1 MGQVMNKILVVENNI
16 IPFDNSD
23 DIIIDNN
30 TIRFIK
36 NGDYCIEYIDSN
48 DVSYNIEL
56 EENICINLFEYS
68 NNKEFNVNNRYSLN
82 NNSSLIVSKFYANDN
97 TNEKINIYL
106 KEDKANIKYNFSS
119 ISSDDDK
126 YIINIYHEGKK
137 TSSDIFNRT
146 VAKKDSSNIFDI
158 NSYVDNGIKDC
169 YLKQET
175 KIITLGDSN
184 NKINP
189 NMFIGEDTTTAV
201 HSSVIG
207 SINEDDLFYMM
218 SRGINY
224 KDSINLITKG
234 MILSNI
240 NANIEYR
247 EKILK
252 ILDNIG
258 GE

>member
-1 MGQVMNKILVVENNI
+1 MNKILVVENKI

-23 DIIIDNN
+23 VIIDNN
-30 TIRFIK
+30 TIKFMN
-36 NGDYCIEYIDSN
+36 NGNYYIQYIDS
-48 DVSYNIEL
+48 DDISFNIEL
-56 EENICINLFEYS
+56 EDNICINLFEYS
-68 NNKEFNVNNRYSLN
+68 NNEDIKIDNKYTLN
-82 NNSSLIVSKFYANDN
+82 KNSSLIVSKFYANGT
-97 TNEKINIYL
+97 TNEKIDVYL
-106 KEDKANIKYNFSS
+106 NQNKANMKYNFSS
-119 ISSDDDK
+119 IGSNNDK
-126 YIINIYHEGKK
+126 YVINIYHECEK

-146 VAKKDSSNIFDI
+146 VAKEGSTNIFDI
-158 NSYVDNGIKDC
+158 NSFVDNGVKDC
-169 YLKQET
+169 YLNQQT

-189 NMFIGEDTTTAV
+189 NMFIGEETTTAV

-207 SINEDDLFYMM
+207 SISADDLFYMM

-224 KDSINLITKG
+224 KDSVNLIVKG

-240 NANIEYR
+240 NVNMEYK

-252 ILDNIG
+252 ILDMLG